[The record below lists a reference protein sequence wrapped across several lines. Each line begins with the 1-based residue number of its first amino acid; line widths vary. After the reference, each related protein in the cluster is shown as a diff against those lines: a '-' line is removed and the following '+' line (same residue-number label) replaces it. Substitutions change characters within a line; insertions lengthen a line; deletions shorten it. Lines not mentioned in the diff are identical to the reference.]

1 MSNKVIAYTTCLD
14 RVEAEKIAT
23 HLIEK
28 QFAACVNILPSTK
41 SFYKWQGVIETNDEA
56 LMMIKTSRDLIH
68 KVQQVIKQIHSYELP
83 ELIVVPII
91 DGSPDYLAWIEHE
104 LKTT

>member
-14 RVEAEKIAT
+14 RVEPEKLAT
-23 HLIEK
+23 HLVEK
-28 QFAACVNILPSTK
+28 QFAACVNILPNTK
-41 SFYKWQGVIETNDEA
+41 SFYRWQGAIETSDET
-56 LMMIKTSRDLIH
+56 LMMIKTSRDLVH
-68 KVQQVIKQIHSYELP
+68 KVQQVIDQIHSYDLP

-91 DGSPDYLAWIEHE
+91 DGSSNYLAWIEHE